1 MEFIAP
7 IMLLGAI
14 GIAIPVVIHL
24 IGRRR
29 ATVVRFAALDYLL
42 GSNRKVARRLRLREL
57 LLLLTRILVCFAVP
71 LALAKPFSTCTAA
84 GPLVERGPQAAVL
97 VIDDSFAMSY
107 DFRGETLLSQAK
119 RHAASILEQLGPEA
133 EVSVVLAAEG
143 ADPPA
148 ELTRDHVRLR
158 ERIDEIEATWRP
170 ADLTTA
176 LRRSAQ
182 LLSSSA
188 HERRTVFLLSVL
200 AATSLHPQNPPWPA
214 GTGPDITIVPLAD
227 DSRLDNLA
235 VTALEVE
242 PDASTGS
249 RGIRVTAEVG
259 NFGATPVREH
269 GIGLRVGTQV
279 VARGTI
285 SLGPGERTRK
295 RFLASLPQDAR
306 SANII
311 VEIDH
316 DALAV
321 DDRRFV
327 RAQLREE
334 VRVLLVNGDPHTD
347 RHEDELFYLEAALRP
362 GDRGDT
368 GVSLTTVTVDEL
380 PVVPLSDFDV
390 VVLANVRA
398 LPAERVAVLANWVRG
413 GGGLLVAPGDNV
425 NPDAY
430 NRTMQPLLP
439 QALHT
444 VLDVSYGS
452 RGAERAGRE
461 LRLTKFDVDH
471 PVFSVFSQDA
481 PGLRDARF
489 SKIMLLGPT
498 SQVDDRKVLARY
510 TNGATAMVEARS
522 GKGRLLLMTSSIDR
536 DWNDLAIHP
545 GYLPLVQQ
553 SIRYLARKE
562 SQLGRASVMV
572 GSSAVLR
579 VRSDDKRLE
588 ITAPDGAV
596 TVIEGE
602 TLEGRKFTRFAGTR
616 EPGIYRVVATDKTG
630 ETRVREEAAFAV
642 NLDPRGSDLR
652 PATPDSLPT
661 SGHAAARTA
670 TTTHQRRVELWHAI
684 AFGLLLLLLLESVL
698 VLR

>member
-1 MEFIAP
+1 
-7 IMLLGAI
+7 MLVGII
-14 GIAIPVVIHL
+14 GIAIPVIIHL

-29 ATVVRFAALDYLL
+29 ATVVRFAALDFLM

-57 LLLLTRILVCFAVP
+57 LLLLTRILVCFAIP
-71 LALAKPFSTCTAA
+71 FALAKPFSTCTAA

-97 VIDDSFAMSY
+97 LIDDSFAMSY
-107 DFRGETLLSQAK
+107 SLLGESLLSRAK
-119 RHAASILEQLGPEA
+119 RHANSILEQLGPEA
-133 EVSVVLAAEG
+133 QVSVVLAAEG
-143 ADPPA
+143 SDPPA
-148 ELTRDHVRLR
+148 ELTRDHVRLH
-158 ERIDEIEATWRP
+158 ERIDDTEATWRP

-182 LLSSSA
+182 LLSASDQA
-188 HERRTVFLLSVL
+188 RRTVFVLSTL
-200 AATSLHPQNPPWPA
+200 AATSINPQNPPWPP
-214 GTGPDITIVPLAD
+214 GSGPAVTIVPLTGD
-227 DSRLDNLA
+227 EPLDNLA
-235 VTALEVE
+235 VTDVEVE
-242 PDASTGS
+242 PDPSTGT
-249 RGIRVTAEVG
+249 RGIRVTAEIG
-259 NFGATPVREH
+259 NFGSEPVHEH
-269 GIGLRVGTQV
+269 GVALRVGKQI

-295 RFLASLPQDAR
+295 RFLDSLPRDAR
-306 SANII
+306 AADIA

-316 DALAV
+316 DALTA

-334 VRVLLVNGDPHTD
+334 VRALLVNGDPHTD

-362 GDRGDT
+362 GDRGDS

-380 PVVPLSDFDV
+380 PVVPLAEFDV

-398 LPAERVAVLANWVRG
+398 LSTDRVAQLASWVRG
-413 GGGLLVAPGDNV
+413 GGGILVAPGENV
-425 NPDAY
+425 DPDAY
-430 NRTMQPLLP
+430 NKTMQPLLP

-444 VLDVSYGS
+444 PLDISYGS

-471 PVFSVFSQDA
+471 PIFSVFSQDA
-481 PGLRDARF
+481 PGLREARF

-522 GKGRLLLMTSSIDR
+522 GKGRLLLLTSTLDR
-536 DWNDLAIHP
+536 DWNDLSIHP

-553 SIRYLARKE
+553 TVRYLARKE
-562 SQLGRASVMV
+562 SQLGRSSVVVGAS
-572 GSSAVLR
+572 APLR
-579 VRSDDKRLE
+579 VNSDDKRLE
-588 ITAPDGAV
+588 ITAPSGAV

-602 TLEGRKFTRFAGTR
+602 VLEGRKFIRFGGTR
-616 EPGIYRVVATDKTG
+616 EPGFYRVVATDTTG

-652 PATPDSLPT
+652 PVAPESLPT
-661 SGHAAARTA
+661 SDHATARAT
-670 TTTHQRRVELWHAI
+670 TTTHQRRVELWHSI
-684 AFGLLLLLLLESVL
+684 ALGLLLLLLLESVL